1 MDSGGLSF
9 NTLNSNCRMHNY
21 NESFA
26 LYNQT
31 SRLYSESIT
40 LADLTIWINN
50 DKYLR
55 KLKEKKKKQKDR
67 ESIHGL

>member
-9 NTLNSNCRMHNY
+9 NTIKSNCRMHNY

-26 LYNQT
+26 LCDQA

-40 LADLTIWINN
+40 LADLVWINN

-55 KLKEKKKKQKDR
+55 KLKE
-67 ESIHGL
+67 

>member
-9 NTLNSNCRMHNY
+9 NTINSNCRMHNY

-26 LYNQT
+26 LYN
-31 SRLYSESIT
+31 ESIT

-55 KLKEKKKKQKDR
+55 KLKE
-67 ESIHGL
+67 